1 MPFTFRCGQ
10 TAAGHG
16 YMKELT
22 NGNGAIY
29 YYGDAV
35 AGYNGID
42 VKFLG
47 PTADD
52 YMLWDESANQLAI
65 TGNLAAYNETLFY
78 IYGAPTHVTDGA
90 RNGTANITTRRD
102 IAWTSGW
109 DGNADIGLKILSYN
123 YSVSTLYGRIEGLEV
138 LARNRTGSCAQ
149 IHGAYI
155 TAENYNGA
163 GAVGTIIG
171 LEVHS
176 KGNGVTTTDVKALR
190 VMDESGSST
199 GTHYG
204 VEITTGDGAF
214 MRAHGI
220 MITANAATGAGWTS
234 AISFACA
241 DRVTNLFSIDAAAG
255 FCNATSVGGSAGS
268 LDFTI
273 GGVTHHIPY
282 YD

>member
-1 MPFTFRCGQ
+1 MGALLYKGFTNTTG
-10 TAAGHG
+10 GG
-16 YMKELT
+16 IKEKA
-22 NGNGAIY
+22 NGNGAIWY
-29 YYGDAV
+29 FGDGNT
-35 AGYNGID
+35 GYNGID

-47 PTADD
+47 PTASD
-52 YMLWDESANQLAI
+52 YMLWDESANKLLI
-65 TGNLAAYNETLFY
+65 TGNLAAYDETVLSVET
-78 IYGAPTHVTDGA
+78 APTSVTQGA
-90 RNGTANITTRRD
+90 RNGAVNFTSRRD

-109 DGNADIGLKILSYN
+109 DGNADIGLKVLQYN
-123 YSVSTLYGRIEGLEV
+123 YSVSTLYGRIEGMEV

-176 KGNGVTTTDVKALR
+176 KGNGVTTTAVKALR
-190 VMDESGSST
+190 IMDESGSST

-204 VEITTGDGAF
+204 IEITTGDGAF
-214 MRAHGI
+214 YRAHGI
-220 MITANAATGAGWTS
+220 MFDSNAAAGWTS
-234 AISFACA
+234 AISFASA
-241 DRVTNLFSIDAAAG
+241 ARVTNLFSIDAAAG
-255 FCNATSVGGSAGS
+255 FCNATAVGGSNGS
-268 LDFTI
+268 LDFLI